1 MGAYISAW
9 LVADYSWPFLLTLL
23 IVIPSC
29 FLIGML
35 FGLPAL
41 RIKGLYLALLTF
53 GLAAIFPTIVK
64 LDSLYKFTGGANGK
78 LTGYKFKPPSWLPLD
93 EIAEALQ
100 TIPLLGSF
108 FGDGP
113 LSNREESRLWKYIL
127 FAIVAGICFWLIS
140 NLIKSRQGRAMR
152 AIRDNETSAA
162 VSGIN
167 LAITKTISFG
177 IASALGGIGGVI
189 YVAEVGIASPDD
201 FSSLVAIYLIVG
213 LVVGGVGTL
222 EGAVIGGLI
231 YALVPDWASSTQ
243 SIAFVPERWLQG
255 PTGSLIL
262 GIMLKLLTLFM
273 PGGIATALKK
283 AKSKYI
289 RIQNP
294 SYR

>member
-1 MGAYISAW
+1 
-9 LVADYSWPFLLTLL
+9 
-23 IVIPSC
+23 
-29 FLIGML
+29 
-35 FGLPAL
+35 
-41 RIKGLYLALLTF
+41 
-53 GLAAIFPTIVK
+53 
-64 LDSLYKFTGGANGK
+64 
-78 LTGYKFKPPSWLPLD
+78 
-93 EIAEALQ
+93 
-100 TIPLLGSF
+100 
-108 FGDGP
+108 
-113 LSNREESRLWKYIL
+113 
-127 FAIVAGICFWLIS
+127 
-140 NLIKSRQGRAMR
+140 MR

-177 IASALGGIGGVI
+177 IASALGGIGGAI

-262 GIMLKLLTLFM
+262 GIMLILLTLFM